1 MARCLTCTS
10 EKEDEKSRRA
20 EYASALIAASAV
32 LRARGPAPIALFHEV
47 RQPPRKPTNKTQQSA
62 TATFLRARA
71 CISTAIRVSVAFRL
85 TPFIHS
91 KLNAKI
97 FSLAEACGRLTG
109 RAPDV
114 PDPGAWRP
122 LLQILP
128 QI

>member
-1 MARCLTCTS
+1 MTCTS

-32 LRARGPAPIALFHEV
+32 LRARGHAPIALFHEV

-91 KLNAKI
+91 LLYPES
-97 FSLAEACGRLTG
+97 SLGFGFESFVDGLWKVRNLRNDG
-109 RAPDV
+109 
-114 PDPGAWRP
+114 G
-122 LLQILP
+122 
-128 QI
+128 